1 MSRVKT
7 SLRVLLLGTILTALC
22 TVGASAACLG
32 VGTVNTNALR
42 LRAEP
47 SAEGAILATAAKE
60 ECVVILEQVDENW
73 YRVDYKSVEGYMSTA
88 YLDVTE
94 QADVELGYGVVLPS
108 ALNVRTGPGTSYSC
122 VTSLN
127 QRTVVEIHGVDNGW
141 FKVSYGDVEGYVSGA
156 YLETCKDDS
165 GNRGDGPIYDPT
177 LGNQIVEYAAQFLGV
192 PYVYGGNGPKSFDC
206 SGLTKYVYANF
217 GYEINRTAHD
227 QASNGVKVSLDEL
240 QPGDLVFFHT
250 LEASYYITHVGI
262 YAGDGQ
268 FIHAP
273 STGKVVEYADLYS
286 DYFTRA
292 FVSARRIVQQ

>member
-1 MSRVKT
+1 MSLGKT

-32 VGTVNTNALR
+32 VGTVNTGALR

-47 SAEGAILATAAKE
+47 SVEGAILATATKE
-60 ECVVILEQVDENW
+60 ECVVILEQVDEDW

-108 ALNVRTGPGTSYSC
+108 GLNVRTGPGVDYSC
-122 VTSLN
+122 VTVLT

-141 FKVSYGDVEGYVSGA
+141 FKVSCGDVEGYVSGA

-165 GNRGDGPIYDPT
+165 GNRGDDPIYDPT
-177 LGNQIVEYAAQFLGV
+177 LGNQIVEYAAQFIGT
-192 PYVYGGNGPKSFDC
+192 PYVWGGNGPDSFDC
-206 SGLTKYVYANF
+206 SGLTKYVYAHF
-217 GYEINRTAHD
+217 GYEINRTARD
-227 QASNGVKVSLDEL
+227 QSYNGVKVSWDEL
-240 QPGDLVFFHT
+240 QPGDLIFFHT
-250 LEASYYITHVGI
+250 METSYYITHVAI

-268 FIHAP
+268 IIHAP
-273 STGKVVEYADLYS
+273 TTGKTVEYADLYS
-286 DYFTRA
+286 NYYTRN
-292 FVSARRIVQQ
+292 FVCARRIIEQ